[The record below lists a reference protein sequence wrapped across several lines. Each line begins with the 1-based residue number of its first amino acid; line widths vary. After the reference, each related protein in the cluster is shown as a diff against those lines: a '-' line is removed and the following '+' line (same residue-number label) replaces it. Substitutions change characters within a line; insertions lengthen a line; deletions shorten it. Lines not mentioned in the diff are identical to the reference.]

1 MGEHGRRVRRPAAL
15 ALPLAAA
22 LLLLLPSVPV
32 AWATGQAPAS
42 ASASADANA
51 SASVGVVDAGVD
63 GDDGSPASAP
73 PRPVAVSSP
82 YVSVVRARPPR
93 DIAGE
98 DSSAASSVVLPA
110 EDVRAGADLGALLT
124 DVPGVNLTRRGGVGS
139 FSTLSLRGSNPDE
152 VRVYIDGVPIN
163 QAAGG
168 AVDLSTLPIGDV
180 ERVEVYRGATPIAF
194 GESALGGVVAIST
207 RAPEKDGLTGQVAVG
222 SFGTRV
228 GDATGSL
235 VAGPLRLYLGGHAI
249 AATGDYPVE
258 VVSGVPSPDR
268 RQNNDL
274 TQLDGTLRA
283 TLTLPGRRELRLGF
297 LGFARDQGLP
307 AEEIFRS
314 LAARARTT
322 RAILHAGYESRS
334 DLGPSGRLRA
344 VAFASSSRDR
354 FSDPLAEIV
363 GVPTRTDDLTRS
375 LGFSVTGDKFVGGHL
390 RLAGLIEARVETYR
404 PRNDADPAMPAGY
417 PANREVGTVG
427 LEVDEWVAPADLHV
441 IPSGR
446 LEAARDVRSG
456 RDETFGTNL
465 PDTPATTRSWPVLR
479 LGLLRPLGPDWALRA
494 SAGHYQRIPSFLEL
508 YGYDR
513 GFIGNPTLRPERG
526 TNLDVGF
533 TLRHHGEAADEAE
546 VNWSGAVFAARADD
560 LISWETYSYR
570 TRAENVSRAR
580 IMGGESELR
589 ARLGRLA
596 TTVQATLTDALDEGT
611 LASRAG
617 RQIAHHPRY
626 QGYLRVEWRQPLPR
640 AGATL
645 TGYADADGT
654 AGNYWTTSAYG
665 ALPPRLIGGLGV
677 VVELPRWASRFG
689 LSAYNLLDARV
700 HDFPGYP
707 LPGRSYLLTF
717 AMDSTMRARAVPAE
731 ALPSTVPDPSSHPTV
746 SNSSNAPQEIVP

>member
-1 MGEHGRRVRRPAAL
+1 MGGRGRRVHRSTRVAL
-15 ALPLAAA
+15 RLAT
-22 LLLLLPSVPV
+22 LLLLPSVP
-32 AWATGQAPAS
+32 ASWAAGPAPAS
-42 ASASADANA
+42 TSTSASSNANA
-51 SASVGVVDAGVD
+51 SGASVDVVDAGVD
-63 GDDGSPASAP
+63 PGPPNGPPA
-73 PRPVAVSSP
+73 RPVAVSSS

-93 DIAGE
+93 DTAGE

-110 EDVRAGADLGALLT
+110 DDVRAGADLGALLT

-180 ERVEVYRGATPIAF
+180 ERIEVYRGATPIAF

-207 RAPEKDGLTGQVAVG
+207 RAPENDGLTGQLAVG

-228 GDATGSL
+228 GDATASL

-258 VVSGVPSPDR
+258 VVSGVPSPDS

-427 LEVDEWVAPADLHV
+427 LEVDEWIAPADLHV

-446 LEAARDVRSG
+446 REAAPAGRSG

-465 PDTPATTRSWPVLR
+465 PDMPATTRSWPVLR

-513 GFIGNPTLRPERG
+513 GFIGNPMLRPERG

-533 TLRHHGEAADEAE
+533 TLRHHGDAAEL
-546 VNWSGAVFAARADD
+546 NWSGAVFAARADD

-580 IMGGESELR
+580 ILGGESELR

-596 TTVQATLTDALDEGT
+596 TTVQATLTDAVDEGT

-654 AGNYWTTSAYG
+654 AGNFWTTSAYG

-677 VVELPRWASRFG
+677 VVELPRWASRIG

-717 AMDSTMRARAVPAE
+717 GMDSTMRALTGPAE
-731 ALPSTVPDPSSHPTV
+731 AVPSTAADPSPHPTA
-746 SNSSNAPQEIVP
+746 SNPSNAQEIVP